1 MNRLFQQTIE
11 SVNFGIL
18 VFEREGRL
26 VYLNPA
32 AEEILRGSLQALKG
46 RHYRTVFAGSPVTIR
61 ILRKALEEGS
71 AVTAFDVE
79 LARPSAPHHAGGEGA
94 ATLPVIV
101 GASPLAGETGD
112 NQGAVLSIKSAEFL
126 SQVGQEERAATSAEE
141 TQMLAYGIAHE
152 IKNPLG
158 GILGAGQW
166 ILRHGTTEA
175 ERNEGIRLILREAG
189 RINELIEKM
198 LEMGRTPPPPRRVRL
213 LPLLRDAEELLEA
226 EVRSQGKKIRFEM
239 KVDPSLPDVS
249 GHADTIYRALL
260 NVLKN
265 AVEAIEDEGTVRV
278 EARMNV
284 NYRLSRGAGK
294 KRSFLDVIIGDT
306 GIGMS
311 GEDLRKAVLPF
322 YTTKPKGTGLGLVM
336 VRQAI
341 SRHGGKLAI
350 KSVRGEGT
358 TVTISL
364 PVESRKPESR
374 KEPMPDKDPT

>member
-1 MNRLFQQTIE
+1 MNGLFQQTLE

-18 VFEREGRL
+18 VFDREGRL
-26 VYLNPA
+26 AYLNPA
-32 AEEILRGSLQALKG
+32 AEEILRGSSQALKG
-46 RHYRTVFAGSPVTIR
+46 RHFRTVFAGSPVAVR

-79 LARPSAPHHAGGEGA
+79 LKRPSAHHHGVGEGD
-94 ATLPVIV
+94 ATLRVIV
-101 GASPLAGETGD
+101 GASPLAGETGE
-112 NQGAVLSIKSAEFL
+112 NQGVVLSIKSAEFL
-126 SQVGQEERAATSAEE
+126 SLVGQEERAATSAEE

-158 GILGAGQW
+158 GILGAAQW
-166 ILRHGTTEA
+166 ILRHGTTDS
-175 ERNEGIRLILREAG
+175 ERDEGIRLILREAG
-189 RINELIEKM
+189 RINGLIEKM
-198 LEMGRTPPPPRRVRL
+198 LEMGRTPPPPRRVAL

-226 EVRSQGKKIRFEM
+226 EVRTLGKRIHFDL
-239 KVDPSLPDVS
+239 KVDPSLPEVY

-265 AVEAIEDEGTVRV
+265 AVESIEGDGTIRV
-278 EARMNV
+278 EARMNG
-284 NYRLSRGAGK
+284 NYRLNRGAGR
-294 KRSFLDVIIGDT
+294 KRSFLDILITDT
-306 GIGMS
+306 GSGMS
-311 GEDLRKAVLPF
+311 EEDIRKALLPF
-322 YTTKPKGTGLGLVM
+322 YTTKPTGTGLGLVM

-364 PVESRKPESR
+364 PVDYRKS
-374 KEPMPDKDPT
+374 

>member
-1 MNRLFQQTIE
+1 MNPLFQQAIE

-18 VFEREGRL
+18 VFDAAGKL
-26 VYLNPA
+26 AYLNPA
-32 AEEILRGSLQALKG
+32 AEEILRGSAQALRGK
-46 RHYRTVFAGSPVTIR
+46 HYRTVFGGSPVAVR

-79 LARPSAPHHAGGEGA
+79 LARPSAPHHAGGKGN

-101 GASPLAGETGD
+101 GASPLSGAGGEG
-112 NQGAVLSIKSAEFL
+112 QGAVLSIKSAEFL
-126 SQVGQEERAATSAEE
+126 SQVGQEERAAVSAEE

-158 GILGAGQW
+158 GILGAAQW
-166 ILRHGTTEA
+166 ILRRGTTDA
-175 ERNEGIRLILREAG
+175 ERDEGIRLILREAG
-189 RINELIEKM
+189 RINGLIEKM
-198 LEMGRTPPPPRRVRL
+198 LEMGRTPPPPRRVAV
-213 LPLLRDAEELLEA
+213 LPLLREAEELIEA
-226 EVRSQGKKIRFEM
+226 EVRAQGKRIRFDLQ
-239 KVDPSLPDVS
+239 VDPSLPDVS
-249 GHADTIYRALL
+249 GHADTIYRAIL

-294 KRSFLDVIIGDT
+294 KRSFLDLLVTDSGV
-306 GIGMS
+306 GMS
-311 GEDLRKAVLPF
+311 EEDLRKAVLPF

-341 SRHGGKLAI
+341 SRHGGKMAI
-350 KSVRGEGT
+350 KSARGEGT

-364 PVESRKPESR
+364 PVDSRKTGTP
-374 KEPMPDKDPT
+374 

>member
-1 MNRLFQQTIE
+1 MNPLYLQTLE
-11 SVNFGIL
+11 SIDSGIL
-18 VFEREGRL
+18 VFGRDGLL

-32 AEEILRGSLQALKG
+32 AEEILRGSAQALKG
-46 RHYRTVFAGSPVTIR
+46 LHYRKVFADSPVTVR
-61 ILRKALEEGS
+61 ILGKALEEGS

-79 LARPSAPHHAGGEGA
+79 LSRPSGPRLGSGPAETA
-94 ATLPVIV
+94 LPVIV
-101 GASPLAGETGD
+101 DASPLAGA
-112 NQGAVLSIKSAEFL
+112 QGEHQGVVLSIKSAEFL
-126 SQVGQEERAATSAEE
+126 SLVGQEERAAISAEE

-166 ILRHGTTEA
+166 ILRHGTTDE
-175 ERNEGIRLILREAG
+175 ERDEGIRLILREAE
-189 RINELIEKM
+189 RINRLIEKM
-198 LEMGRTPPPPRRVRL
+198 LEMGRTPPPPRPVPF
-213 LPLLRDAEELLEA
+213 LPLLRDVKELLEA
-226 EVRSQGKKIRFEM
+226 EVRAQGKRIRFDL

-265 AVEAIEDEGTVRV
+265 AVEAIEEEGTVRV

-284 NYRLSRGAGK
+284 NYRLSRGPGQ
-294 KRSFLDVIIGDT
+294 KRSFLDVVVTDSGV
-306 GIGMS
+306 GMS
-311 GEDLRKAVLPF
+311 EEDLHKSVLPF

-364 PVESRKPESR
+364 PVDSRK
-374 KEPMPDKDPT
+374 T